1 MIIQADVPTRS
12 PARSNQP
19 VQIRPMQL
27 GDVEQVH
34 HIDQLSF
41 SLPWPESAYRYELT
55 QNVKSASWVAEVLR
69 PDGTTRVIGM
79 VVMWLILDE
88 AHIATIAVHPEYRG
102 QGISQ
107 QLLTIALRAALQR
120 GALVATLEVR
130 AGNQA
135 AQALY
140 RRYKFEVVGR
150 RPHYYH
156 DNHEDAL
163 IMTADLSQPDAYLEW
178 LDGGGQPRS
187 IDRQG
192 EKSFD
197 SGGLG

>member
-1 MIIQADVPTRS
+1 
-12 PARSNQP
+12 
-19 VQIRPMQL
+19 MQL

-55 QNVKSASWVAEVLR
+55 QNEKSASWVAEVLR

-178 LDGGGQPRS
+178 LDGGGQPCS